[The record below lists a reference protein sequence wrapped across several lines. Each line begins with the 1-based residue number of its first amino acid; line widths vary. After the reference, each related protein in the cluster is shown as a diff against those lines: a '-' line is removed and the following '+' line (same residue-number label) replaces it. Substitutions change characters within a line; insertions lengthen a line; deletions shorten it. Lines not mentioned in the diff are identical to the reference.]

1 MGGPELGAG
10 RDPLPLA
17 ETSVSAS
24 AVLAE
29 LLRVEFAPPFPVGQQ
44 KKHYIYVFYTLFLC

>member
-10 RDPLPLA
+10 RDLLPLA
-17 ETSVSAS
+17 ETTVSAS

-29 LLRVEFAPPFPVGQQ
+29 FLRVEFAPPFPVGQ
-44 KKHYIYVFYTLFLC
+44 